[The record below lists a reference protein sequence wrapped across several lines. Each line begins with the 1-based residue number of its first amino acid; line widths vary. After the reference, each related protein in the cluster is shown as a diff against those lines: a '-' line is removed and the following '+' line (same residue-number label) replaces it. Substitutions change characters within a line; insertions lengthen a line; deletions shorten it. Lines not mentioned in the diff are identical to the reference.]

1 MFIIMFILWV
11 YMGPN
16 VAAFLANASCC
27 PEKFISALR
36 WVASWNQSTAR
47 NFL

>member
-1 MFIIMFILWV
+1 
-11 YMGPN
+11 MGPN

-36 WVASWNQSTAR
+36 
-47 NFL
+47 